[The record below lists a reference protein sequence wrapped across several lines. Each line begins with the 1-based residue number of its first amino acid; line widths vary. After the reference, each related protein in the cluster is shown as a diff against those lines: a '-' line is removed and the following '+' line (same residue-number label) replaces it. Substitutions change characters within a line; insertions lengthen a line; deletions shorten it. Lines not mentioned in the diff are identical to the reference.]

1 MLLDRNYIS
10 IEVTRS
16 GIESRNKALST
27 VLDMSNYLA
36 GINNLGLLLD
46 GALSRV
52 LDAFE
57 YDAGRI
63 YLMDESGNELL
74 LASHRG
80 MEPIG
85 LERVGLDEGFTGK
98 AVKTRSFIAQH
109 VSDLED
115 KQRAERLAAMG
126 LKVIICVPLITWER
140 VDGVMNLASRSVV
153 SLDTDKIDLLV
164 TVGNQ
169 IAVAL
174 HNARLYK
181 ELQGRLTMLKEKKDM
196 IQFFAYSISHDLK
209 SPATGIYGLTKRL
222 WEKHSSQLD
231 EKGLEC
237 CELIFK
243 TADYMLQLVSRLNSY
258 VSAKE
263 GTLNP
268 EPLNV
273 REIVESIRNELK
285 PEMVRRKIR
294 WRQPEV
300 FPDIVAD
307 RLSFTRVIRNIIDN
321 SLKYGGP
328 GLSEIAVDCEE
339 NENFHIFS
347 VSDDGTGIAPEMA
360 DKIFEPF
367 QRDPSARGVAGS
379 GLGMAIVKEIAERHG
394 GKAWI
399 DSSRPKGARISLSIR
414 KDLVPEHPL
423 NTNRHGLLRHNET

>member
-1 MLLDRNYIS
+1 MLLDRRHIS

-16 GIESRNKALST
+16 GIESRNRALSI

-36 GINNLGLLLD
+36 GINDLELLLD

-52 LDAFE
+52 LDTFG

-63 YLMDESGNELL
+63 YLMEESGTELL

-80 MEPIG
+80 MEPVG
-85 LERVGLDEGFTGK
+85 LEKVTLDEGFTGK
-98 AVKTRSFIAQH
+98 AVRTRSFLAQY

-140 VDGVMNLASRSVV
+140 VDGVMNLASKSVV
-153 SLDTDKIDLLV
+153 SLDPDKIDLLV
-164 TVGNQ
+164 TIGNQ

-174 HNARLYK
+174 HNARLYN
-181 ELQGRLTMLKEKKDM
+181 ELQERLAMLKEKKEM

-231 EKGLEC
+231 EKGREC
-237 CELIFK
+237 CELILK

-258 VSAKE
+258 VSSKE
-263 GTLNP
+263 GAMNP

-273 REIVESIRNELK
+273 REIVESIKTELQ
-285 PEMVRRKIR
+285 PEMAARNIR
-294 WRQPEV
+294 WRLPDV

-307 RLSFTRVIRNIIDN
+307 RLSFTRVIRNLLDN
-321 SLKYGGP
+321 SLKYGGS
-328 GLSEIAVDCEE
+328 GLTEIAVECAEDES
-339 NENFHIFS
+339 FYIFS
-347 VSDDGTGIAPEMA
+347 ISDDGAGIAPEMA

-399 DSSRPKGARISLSIR
+399 DPSRPRGARISLSIR
-414 KDLVPEHPL
+414 KDLKPGNQL
-423 NTNRHGLLRHNET
+423 TANSS